1 DFHRGPFRFPLASYP
16 DVLLPFLL
24 RGQPL
29 DGRRRIAH
37 SWTADRFIARVYYES
52 RRRVRLDLPGGR
64 AALISDTVGFVRDL
78 PHELVEAFRTTLE
91 EAVETDL
98 VAHVVDASNPH
109 AEAQIT
115 AVRATLADIGAAA
128 VPEVMVLNKSDRASP
143 GHLARL
149 TGRYSDALV
158 ASAATGEGMTALL
171 AALEERLAPITV
183 ELDLLIPYE
192 RGDLVAEAHRI
203 GEVLSESHEESGT
216 RLTARIPTAEAGPF
230 RSLSG

>member
-1 DFHRGPFRFPLASYP
+1 LFST
-16 DVLLPFLL
+16 
-24 RGQPL
+24 L
-29 DGRRRIAH
+29 DATTR
-37 SWTADRFIARVYYES
+37 
-52 RRRVRLDLPGGR
+52 RLDLPGGR

-158 ASAATGEGMTALL
+158 ASAATGDGMTALL

-216 RLTARIPTAEAGPF
+216 RLTARIPAAEAGPF